1 VRELGEYL
9 RNERIRRGYSLK
21 DIQEQ
26 TKIRMRY
33 LEAIE
38 NGEFQHIAAEVYV
51 KGFLRSYAEAIGLNG
66 WDVVARYQ
74 GLKAEQEAEIEEEKP
89 RRAPRRRTR
98 RRSLRPAFFLLLLV
112 GGLIYLFGF
121 RSEPGVQEVLPEEP
135 VPPAEEIVV
144 DEPIPEAVTV
154 DEPEPVME
162 MELPSLPEVTVE
174 ESFSF
179 SPVEIPAEDPLIEA
193 VLPEEPELPD
203 EPPVEE
209 PPRASFVLE
218 VVVEETCWF
227 EVHADGERI
236 VYRNL
241 EAGEEARW
249 EAEHG
254 LWVRIGNPVG
264 VKAFFNGEPVSL
276 PTRTVA
282 TLQYGEGGRKEAAE

>member
-9 RNERIRRGYSLK
+9 RNERLRRGYSLK

-38 NGEFQHIAAEVYV
+38 SGEFQCIAAEVYV

-74 GLKAEQEAEIEEEKP
+74 GLKAQLEAESGEEKP

-98 RRSLRPAFFLLLLV
+98 RPSFRSALFLLLLI
-112 GGLIYLFGF
+112 GGLAYFFGF
-121 RSEPGVQEVLPEEP
+121 RSEPPLEEAA
-135 VPPAEEIVV
+135 PAEPIPVV
-144 DEPIPEAVTV
+144 EEAVEPIPEAEV
-154 DEPEPVME
+154 
-162 MELPSLPEVTVE
+162 ELPPLPEVTVE

-179 SPVEIPAEDPLIEA
+179 TPVEIPEEDPLVEA
-193 VLPEEPELPD
+193 VVEPVLPAEPELA
-203 EPPVEE
+203 EE
-209 PPRASFVLE
+209 PPEEEPPEEVPAQAAFVLE

-227 EVHADGERI
+227 EVHADGVRI

-241 EAGEEARW
+241 EAGEQARW

-254 LWVRIGNPVG
+254 LWVRMGNPSG
-264 VKAFFNGEPVSL
+264 VKAFFNGELLSL

-282 TLQYGEGGRKEAAE
+282 TLQYGDGGRKEAAE